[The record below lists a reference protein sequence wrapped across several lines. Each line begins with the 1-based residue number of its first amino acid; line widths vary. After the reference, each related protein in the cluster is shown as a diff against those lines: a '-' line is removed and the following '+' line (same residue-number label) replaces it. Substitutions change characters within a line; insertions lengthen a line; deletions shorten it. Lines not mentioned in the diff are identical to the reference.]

1 MVSAPHLTRKTM
13 SDSVDR
19 VFYIN
24 LERRPERRAVVEAE
38 LAKVG
43 LLENAERFQAVDTA
57 SFGILGCGLSHL
69 GVLKT
74 AKARGYRNV
83 LIVEDDLV
91 FLVEREE
98 LERSLRQLFD
108 SKVDFGVCM
117 LAYNL
122 VESEPVDGYAYLKRV
137 KKAHTA
143 AAYLVA
149 APLFDPLIELY
160 ETAMPCLE
168 ATRQHWIYA
177 NDQIWTDLQR
187 EGNWYCFSTRLARQ
201 APGWS
206 DNAQAVIDHGC

>member
-1 MVSAPHLTRKTM
+1 MSA
-13 SDSVDR
+13 SVDR

-24 LERRPERRAVVEAE
+24 LERRPERRTAVEDE
-38 LAKVG
+38 LRKVG
-43 LLENAERFQAVDTA
+43 LLENAERFQAVDT
-57 SFGILGCGLSHL
+57 STFGILGCGLSHL
-69 GVLKT
+69 AVLKT

-91 FLVEREE
+91 FLVEKEE
-98 LERSLRQLFD
+98 LEQSLRELFD
-108 SKVDFGVCM
+108 SKLEFGVCM

-122 VESEPVDGYAYLKRV
+122 VESEPVAGHDFLQRV

-149 APLFDPLIELY
+149 ASLFDPLIELY
-160 ETAMPCLE
+160 EGAMPLLE
-168 ATRQHWIYA
+168 STRQHWIYA
-177 NDQIWTDLQR
+177 NDQIWTSLQR
-187 EGNWYCFSTRLARQ
+187 EGNWYCFSKRIARQ